1 MPVYEYKGFNAQGK
15 AVQGVQEADGPRALK
30 AVLRKEGILLTEVF
44 EDKGSG
50 KTKAKMG
57 GSGAAK
63 GGLLSK
69 EVDFQKY
76 FQRISAQEISL
87 FTRQLATL
95 TRAGIPLIECLTALA
110 EQTDNDKFKRVL
122 SQVKDRVNE
131 GAPFAD
137 ALREH
142 PKVFNHLYVNMVRAG
157 EAAGALDLVLTR
169 LADYNE
175 KQMEL
180 RQKVSGALTYPVI
193 MIIFAILVV
202 FILMTVVVPRVSKLF
217 EDIGATLPW
226 STRLL
231 IGISN
236 FVSSWWFLI
245 IPFFGLGFYLI
256 RRYINTDEGRQ
267 KYDAFVLRV
276 PIFGRL
282 IAMVATTRFAST
294 LATLLSSGVPM
305 LSALDIVKT
314 VVGNHQYSDVIEKAR
329 ENVREG
335 ESLAIPLQ
343 RSGKFDP
350 IVSHMITVGERSG
363 ELETMLGH
371 VSNAYESQVEA
382 RISQLTS
389 VLEPLILI
397 VMAVI
402 VGFVVMSIMLPILQ
416 INSAIQG

>member
-15 AVQGVQEADGPRALK
+15 AVQGVLEADGAKSLK
-30 AVLRKEGILLTEVF
+30 ALLRKDGILITEVYEEKVGNKQKTRLGSAAATNNSVLRK
-44 EDKGSG
+44 D
-50 KTKAKMG
+50 
-57 GSGAAK
+57 
-63 GGLLSK
+63 
-69 EVDFQKY
+69 VDFKKF
-76 FQRISAQEISL
+76 FQRIHPQEVSL

-95 TRAGIPLIECLTALA
+95 SKAGIPLLECLTALA
-110 EQTDNDKFKRVL
+110 DQTENEKFKRVL

-131 GAPFAD
+131 GSPFAD
-137 ALREH
+137 ALRDH
-142 PKVFNHLYVNMVRAG
+142 PYVFSDLYVNMVRAG
-157 EAAGALDLVLTR
+157 ETAGALDLVLNR
-169 LADYNE
+169 LADYSE
-175 KQMEL
+175 SQMEL
-180 RQKVSGALTYPVI
+180 RRKVQGALTYPVI

-202 FILMTVVVPRVSKLF
+202 FILMAVVVPRVSKLF
-217 EDIGATLPW
+217 EDIGATLPL
-226 STRLL
+226 STRIL

-236 FVSSWWFLI
+236 FVASWWFIL
-245 IPFFGLGFYLI
+245 IPFVISIVYMI
-256 RRYINTDEGRQ
+256 RRYVRTEKGRK
-267 KYDAFVLRV
+267 KYDHFVLRV
-276 PIFGRL
+276 PVFGRL
-282 IAMVATTRFAST
+282 ITMVATTRFSST

-305 LSALDIVKT
+305 LAALDIVKT
-314 VVGNHQYSDVIEKAR
+314 VVGNIEYSDVIEKAR

-335 ESLAIPLQ
+335 ESLAVPLQ

-371 VSNAYESQVEA
+371 VSNAYEAQVSA

-389 VLEPLILI
+389 ILEPMILI